1 MYFVLHPSFS
11 PSSRPISLTPHSF
24 PPFPPDYYAVTF
36 PPNAEV
42 LDICSSWISHYPE
55 GAKRKRTV
63 GMGMNKA
70 ELAKNKQLDEYVV
83 KVRFEHLCLLSLS
96 PSPSFLRFFSRPIKH
111 QASNEK
117 P

>member
-1 MYFVLHPSFS
+1 MFRVTLTNLAL
-11 PSSRPISLTPHSF
+11 PSSVFFLT
-24 PPFPPDYYAVTF
+24 DYYAVTF

-83 KVRFEHLCLLSLS
+83 KVRAWLFAGGVHI
-96 PSPSFLRFFSRPIKH
+96 SF
-111 QASNEK
+111 
-117 P
+117 

>member
-1 MYFVLHPSFS
+1 
-11 PSSRPISLTPHSF
+11 
-24 PPFPPDYYAVTF
+24 
-36 PPNAEV
+36 V

-83 KVRFEHLCLLSLS
+83 KVRAWLFAGGVHI
-96 PSPSFLRFFSRPIKH
+96 SF
-111 QASNEK
+111 
-117 P
+117 